1 MKRNVGGLDRTVRVV
16 GGLSALAF
24 ALMRRKG
31 SRGRATAIGIGAAK
45 LITGLTGYC
54 PLNHLLGR
62 NTRKARTWLP
72 HRIPASA

>member
-1 MKRNVGGLDRTVRVV
+1 MKRNVGGLERTIRVV
-16 GGLSALAF
+16 GGISALTV
-24 ALMRRKG
+24 ALLRPRG

-54 PLNHLLGR
+54 PLNQLLGR

-72 HRIPASA
+72 RGMPVPA